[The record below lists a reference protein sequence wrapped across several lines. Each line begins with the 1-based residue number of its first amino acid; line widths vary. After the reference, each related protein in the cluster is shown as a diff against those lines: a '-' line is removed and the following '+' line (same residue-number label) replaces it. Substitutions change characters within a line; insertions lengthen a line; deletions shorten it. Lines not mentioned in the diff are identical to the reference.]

1 VTRAEGEV
9 RIMDERQRLLERAFS
24 REGALEPVEEFID
37 PGTAQ
42 VVRMTRSQWAL
53 AEYDRS
59 HGSLGADVD
68 AEMASGQPTDDI
80 REFPEYAT
88 AGAEHETQPPGASSR
103 PKRGARRFRR
113 AAPYLAAI
121 CGLALGIGGTLA
133 VQGALAPAPPVSTD
147 AGSSVA
153 EGAAGLSAGAGQGD
167 EGATLAAVSN
177 YFATAPHAE
186 GLPLQVTQG
195 FDVTSF
201 RRVAGTMNEDTTA
214 IYAARRFDGAYCLV
228 AVAKAGSAAETC
240 GTMDDIARRGLTLT
254 ENTIDDTY
262 GEPAM
267 VTVTW
272 QTDGTLSWAALPP
285 LG

>member
-1 VTRAEGEV
+1 
-9 RIMDERQRLLERAFS
+9 MDERQHLLERVFS
-24 REGALEPVEEFID
+24 REGALEPVEEFTE
-37 PGTAQ
+37 PGTGR

-59 HGSLGADVD
+59 HGSPGADAD
-68 AEMASGQPTDDI
+68 PETASERPSDDI
-80 REFPEYAT
+80 HELPEYA
-88 AGAEHETQPPGASSR
+88 AGGAEYETRPSR
-103 PKRGARRFRR
+103 PPSSQPNPGARRFRR
-113 AAPYLAAI
+113 AVPYLAAI

-133 VQGALAPAPPVSTD
+133 VEGALAPAPPVGTD

-177 YFATAPHAE
+177 YFATAPRAE

-195 FDVTSF
+195 FDATSF

-228 AVAKAGSAAETC
+228 AVTKAGSAAETC

-254 ENTIDDTY
+254 ENTVDDTY